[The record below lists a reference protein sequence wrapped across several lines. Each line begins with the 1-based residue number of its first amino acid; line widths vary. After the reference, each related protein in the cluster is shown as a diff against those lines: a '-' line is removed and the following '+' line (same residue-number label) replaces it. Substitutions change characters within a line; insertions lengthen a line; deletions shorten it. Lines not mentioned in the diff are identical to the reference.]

1 MSRSAAAPDH
11 DLGQSL
17 DSVLLPRG
25 QSSDALIHDVL
36 DVAIE
41 ISGANKGMLQRYDEV
56 NDCLRIVAS
65 RGFPGLRSEPF

>member
-1 MSRSAAAPDH
+1 MSRSPALTTTSA
-11 DLGQSL
+11 
-17 DSVLLPRG
+17 SVWTAYSFPRG